1 MTEARGLNFVDE
13 ERWSWSVSLQ
23 TQYYSTGRRILL
35 VKPVIVIYLCEAK
48 DRQMLME
55 MCTCINSPQTIIWWD
70 LNHYYCNNRVL
81 WRWDLLLRY
90 IEVLK
95 KTPFQILTKDMKT
108 MLNAYRL
115 CRMNTNRNFCST
127 ILLHVLTLDL
137 LCEWH
142 WSHALFSRLYMYL
155 WLYNIRLKYN
165 SKYEHNKN
173 LKWPPTA
180 QYIAVLNWR
189 NYP

>member
-1 MTEARGLNFVDE
+1 MKPRYNKQDDKNAQTKEDLCKFGIAGGDTFQIMTEARGLNFVDE

-70 LNHYYCNNRVL
+70 MNHYYCNNRVL

-108 MLNAYRL
+108 KLNAYRL
-115 CRMNTNRNFCST
+115 CRMN
-127 ILLHVLTLDL
+127 
-137 LCEWH
+137 E
-142 WSHALFSRLYMYL
+142 Y
-155 WLYNIRLKYN
+155 
-165 SKYEHNKN
+165 
-173 LKWPPTA
+173 
-180 QYIAVLNWR
+180 
-189 NYP
+189 